1 MEFKDRIKSLR
12 KEAHMTTTALAAELN
27 KSDTAIRMWETGKSK
42 PDADTLIRL
51 SLLFHCSI
59 DYLLGCSDFKNKE
72 SWQVLEDTES
82 AIQKGL
88 LNFSGREKFLDSLSH
103 LLESLG
109 EMSDSTK
116 RNTAISLISD
126 VLHDCGELA
135 SKSNELQLSPVVK
148 TDTYIAFRDVYEIC
162 VNNLLV
168 YRDILT
174 HAASTA
180 NKKSTPFGEW
190 LESIK
195 DQ

>member
-1 MEFKDRIKSLR
+1 MEFKDRIKFLR

-27 KSDTAIRMWETGKSK
+27 KSDTAIRMWEIGKSK

-51 SLLFHCSI
+51 SSFFHCST

-88 LNFSGREKFLDSLSH
+88 LNFSGRKEFLDSLSH

-109 EMSDSTK
+109 EMSDSAK
-116 RNTAISLISD
+116 RNTAISLIRD
-126 VLHDCGELA
+126 VLYDCGELA
-135 SKSNELQLSPVVK
+135 SKSNELQLSSVVQA
-148 TDTYIAFRDVYEIC
+148 DTYIAFRDVYEIC

-168 YRDILT
+168 YRDILIQ
-174 HAASTA
+174 AASTA
-180 NKKSTPFGEW
+180 NKKPTPFGEW